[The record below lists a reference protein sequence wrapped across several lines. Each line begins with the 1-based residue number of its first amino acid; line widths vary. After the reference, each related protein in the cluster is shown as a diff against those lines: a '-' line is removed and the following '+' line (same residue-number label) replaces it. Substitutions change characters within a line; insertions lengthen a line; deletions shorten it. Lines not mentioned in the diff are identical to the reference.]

1 MPVYFNDAVDDIL
14 LYDRQASFIG
24 GQVSNFRENLLNESQ
39 AELIKDMSP
48 EISGVLKTRRGF
60 HRFANLL
67 GSTSSSVD
75 MRAMHF
81 FDSDNRERV
90 IVAVARNLYE
100 IESNGTVT
108 AISPAANALPAA
120 VNPAYMCQVA
130 DKMYWSSDAST
141 SKIFELKYSGSAWV
155 KTNSTDTVYPANAK
169 YLIANSGRVFAYDPS
184 GNQIFVSTILPNLAA
199 VVKINNGGGYV
210 IGDYTTSGMVVDAL
224 TIGLSSGQTIVFSG
238 GGSLLLS
245 AAAVE
250 TDTKI
255 YGTLADA
262 AVADDEE
269 AAVGT
274 TLFTMGGATINPFK
288 VGTGA
293 ETVTGMYSWVGFNVV
308 VFCENSIYLVDTN
321 PLTAAA
327 AAAGNATSTF
337 KIRQVSN
344 LSGAVSHRAI
354 AQVGEDLIFLARDGV
369 RSLKRTMAEEMVAEQ
384 SGVISYPIQDLID
397 SINWGSAV
405 QKATATFWN
414 GFALFSV
421 PILSST
427 ENNCVLAYSVDTTSW
442 IGYWQGNPAY
452 NIKPVDFC
460 VTAFNGYAEKLLAL
474 DKVGNPLEFRDYVAP
489 ESTVATDF
497 QDNFDGSNYRDTAW
511 QTLTRGMTFGDQLSP
526 KSPEFVEWEFDRSNA
541 KVDIIPVLDG
551 DDADRLV
558 TDLETGV
565 GTVSLATTGTVTIDN
580 GAGYAIG
587 DYTSSGIAVDSLP
600 IALSSGQTLFFSGGG
615 RLSLSA
621 LASIGATTIYGTLAD
636 AALVDNE
643 EAEVGTSAT
652 TLPFTLSDAKVRRF
666 RYSLTQYSPFREL
679 QFRLLQSTGDTSGSK
694 YVSLRSIHAGGFMDT
709 MEADL

>member
-67 GSTSSSVD
+67 GSTTSSTNVQ
-75 MRAMHF
+75 AIHF
-81 FDSDNRERV
+81 FDSDSRERV
-90 IVAVARNLYE
+90 IAAVNSSIYE
-100 IESNGTVT
+100 ITASGTVT
-108 AISPAANALPAA
+108 AIAVAASKLSSAT
-120 VNPAYMCQVA
+120 NPAYMCQVA
-130 DKMYWSSDAST
+130 DKMYWSSDT
-141 SKIFELKYSGSAWV
+141 TTTKIFELKYSGGAWV
-155 KTNSTDTVYPANAK
+155 KTDSTDTTFPANSK
-169 YLIANSGRVFAYDPS
+169 YLVANAGRVFAYDPS
-184 GNQIFVSTILPNLAA
+184 GNQIFVSTILPDLAA
-199 VVKINNGGGYV
+199 
-210 IGDYTTSGMVVDAL
+210 TS
-224 TIGLSSGQTIVFSG
+224 
-238 GGSLLLS
+238 
-245 AAAVE
+245 
-250 TDTKI
+250 
-255 YGTLADA
+255 
-262 AVADDEE
+262 
-269 AAVGT
+269 
-274 TLFTMGGATINPFK
+274 TLFTLGATTINPFK

-327 AAAGNATSTF
+327 ASAGNATSSF
-337 KIRQVSN
+337 NIRQVSN

-354 AQVGEDLIFLARDGV
+354 AQVGEDLLFLARDGV

-397 SINWGSAV
+397 SINWNAAV

-414 GFALFSV
+414 GLLLISV

-427 ENNCVLAYSVDTTSW
+427 ENNCCLVYSANTSSW
-442 IGYWQGNPAY
+442 IGYWQGNASY
-452 NIKPVDFC
+452 NIKPTDFC
-460 VTAFNGYAEKLLAL
+460 VSAFNGYAEKLLTL
-474 DKVGNPLEFRDYVAP
+474 DKVGNPLEFRDYVSP
-489 ESTVATDF
+489 ENAVATDY

-511 QTLTRGMTFGDQLSP
+511 QALTRGMTFGDQLSP

-551 DDADRLV
+551 DDAARLV
-558 TDLETGV
+558 TDLVTGV
-565 GTVSLATTGTVTIDN
+565 GTISLATTGTVTVDN

-621 LASIGATTIYGTLAD
+621 LAAIGATTIYGTLYD

-643 EAEVGTSAT
+643 EAVVGTSAT
-652 TLPFTLSDAKVRRF
+652 TLPFTLSAAKVRRF
-666 RYSLTQYSPFREL
+666 RYSLTQYDPFREL
-679 QFRLLQSTGDTSGSK
+679 QFRIEQSTGDTGSSK
-694 YVSLRSIHAGGFMDT
+694 YVALRSIHAGGFMDT
-709 MEADL
+709 MEVEL

>member
-75 MRAMHF
+75 MRAIHF
-81 FDSDNRERV
+81 FDSDSRERV
-90 IVAVARNLYE
+90 IVAVYNDLYE

-108 AISPAANALPAA
+108 AISAAANSLPTA

-130 DKMYWSSDAST
+130 DKMYWSSDSGT
-141 SKIFELKYSGSAWV
+141 SKIFELKYSGGAWV
-155 KTNSTDTVYPANAK
+155 KTNATDTAPLNSK
-169 YLIANSGRVFAYDPS
+169 YLIANSGRVFAYDTV
-184 GNQIFVSTILPNLAA
+184 GNQIYVSTILPNLAA
-199 VVKINNGGGYV
+199 VVKINNGGGYA
-210 IGDYTTSGMVVDAL
+210 IGDYTSSGMVVDAL
-224 TIGLSSGQTIVFSG
+224 TIGLSSGQTIAFSG
-238 GGSLLLS
+238 GGNFLLS

-255 YGTLADA
+255 YGTLTDA
-262 AVADDEE
+262 VVADDEE

-274 TLFTMGGATINPFK
+274 TLFTMGGVTINPFK

-321 PLTAAA
+321 PLTAAT

-354 AQVGEDLIFLARDGV
+354 AQVGEDLLFLARDGV

-397 SINWGSAV
+397 SINWSAV
-405 QKATATFWN
+405 AQQATATFWN
-414 GFALFSV
+414 GLFLLSV

-427 ENNCVLAYSVDTTSW
+427 ENNCCLVYSANTKSW
-442 IGYWQGNPAY
+442 IGYWQGNPSY

-460 VTAFNGYAEKLLAL
+460 VAAFGGYAEKLLTL
-474 DKVGNPLEFRDYVAP
+474 DKVGNPMEFRDYISP
-489 ESTVATDF
+489 QNTVAADY

-511 QTLTRGMTFGDQLSP
+511 QALTRGMTFGDQLSP
-526 KSPEFVEWEFDRSNA
+526 KSPDFTEWEFDRSNA

-551 DDADRLV
+551 ADADRLV
-558 TDLETGV
+558 TNLDTG
-565 GTVSLATTGTVTIDN
+565 TGTVTLT
-580 GAGYAIG
+580 AA
-587 DYTSSGIAVDSLP
+587 APVLPFSLP
-600 IALSSGQTLFFSGGG
+600 SS
-615 RLSLSA
+615 
-621 LASIGATTIYGTLAD
+621 
-636 AALVDNE
+636 
-643 EAEVGTSAT
+643 
-652 TLPFTLSDAKVRRF
+652 KVNRF
-666 RYSLTQYSPFREL
+666 RYSLTQYDPFREL
-679 QFRLLQSTGDTSGSK
+679 QFRIEQSTGDTSLNR
-694 YVSLRSIHAGGFMDT
+694 YVALRSIHAGGFMDT
-709 MEADL
+709 MEADQ

>member
-1 MPVYFNDAVDDIL
+1 MPVYFNDAADDIL

-60 HRFANLL
+60 HRFADLL
-67 GSTSSSVD
+67 GSTSSSDD
-75 MRAMHF
+75 MRAIHF
-81 FDSDNRERV
+81 FDSDSRERV
-90 IVAVARNLYE
+90 IVAVARNIYE

-108 AISPAANALPAA
+108 AISAAANALPSA
-120 VNPAYMCQVA
+120 VNPAYMCQIA
-130 DKMYWSSDAST
+130 DKMYWSSDSSS
-141 SKIFELKYSGSAWV
+141 SKIFELKYSGSSWV
-155 KTNSTDTVYPANAK
+155 KTVSTDTVYPANAK
-169 YLIANSGRVFAYDPS
+169 YLVANAGRVFAYDPS

-199 VVKINNGGGYV
+199 AVTIDNGAGYGT
-210 IGDYTTSGMVVDAL
+210 GDYTTAGMAVDAL
-224 TIGLSSGQTIVFSG
+224 PIGLGNGQTITFSG

-245 AAAVE
+245 AAAEE
-250 TDTKI
+250 TDTTI
-255 YGTLADA
+255 YGTLSGS

-274 TLFTMGGATINPFK
+274 TLFSMGGATINPFK

-321 PLTAAA
+321 PLTAAS

-337 KIRQVSN
+337 QIRQVSN
-344 LSGAVSHRAI
+344 LSGAISHRAV

-397 SINWGSAV
+397 SINWSVAV

-414 GFALFSV
+414 GYFLLSV
-421 PILSST
+421 PVLSST
-427 ENNCVLAYSVDTTSW
+427 ENNCVLAYSANTNSW
-442 IGYWQGNPAY
+442 VGYWQGNPAY
-452 NIKPVDFC
+452 NIEPVDFC
-460 VTAFNGYAEKLLAL
+460 IAAFSSYAEKLLTL
-474 DKVGNPLEFRDYVAP
+474 DKVGNPMEFRDYVSPQNA
-489 ESTVATDF
+489 VATDF

-526 KSPEFVEWEFDRSNA
+526 KSPDFVEWEFDRSNA

-551 DDADRLV
+551 DDAERLV

-565 GTVSLATTGTVTIDN
+565 GAVTLTVDPTTYSPTAPV
-580 GAGYAIG
+580 
-587 DYTSSGIAVDSLP
+587 
-600 IALSSGQTLFFSGGG
+600 
-615 RLSLSA
+615 
-621 LASIGATTIYGTLAD
+621 
-636 AALVDNE
+636 
-643 EAEVGTSAT
+643 
-652 TLPFTLSDAKVRRF
+652 LPFTLSDSKVRRF
-666 RYSLTQYSPFREL
+666 RYSLTQYDPFREL
-679 QFRLLQSTGDTSGSK
+679 QFRIRQSTGDTGNSK
-694 YVSLRSIHAGGFMDT
+694 YVSLRSIHAGAFMDT
-709 MEADL
+709 MEADQ

>member
-1 MPVYFNDAVDDIL
+1 MPVYFNDSVDDIL

-75 MRAMHF
+75 MRAIHF
-81 FDSDNRERV
+81 FDSDSRERV
-90 IVAVARNLYE
+90 IVAVYNDLYE

-108 AISPAANALPAA
+108 AISAAANALPTAA
-120 VNPAYMCQVA
+120 NPAYMCQVA
-130 DKMYWSSDAST
+130 DKMYWSSDSGT

-155 KTNSTDTVYPANAK
+155 KTNSTDSVYPANAK
-169 YLIANSGRVFAYDPS
+169 YLVANAGRVFAYDPT
-184 GNQIFVSTILPNLAA
+184 GNEIYVSTILPSLAA
-199 VVKINNGGGYV
+199 VVKINNGGGYA
-210 IGDYTTSGMVVDAL
+210 IADYTTSGMVVDAL
-224 TIGLSSGQTIVFSG
+224 TIGLSSGQTIAFSG
-238 GGSLLLS
+238 GGNFLLS

-255 YGTLADA
+255 YGTLTDA
-262 AVADDEE
+262 VVADDEE

-274 TLFTMGGATINPFK
+274 TLFTMGGVTINPFK

-344 LSGAVSHRAI
+344 LSGAISHRAV
-354 AQVGEDLIFLARDGV
+354 AQVGEDLLFLARDGV

-397 SINWGSAV
+397 SINWSAAA
-405 QKATATFWN
+405 QQATATFWN
-414 GFALFSV
+414 GLFLLSV

-427 ENNCVLAYSVDTTSW
+427 ENNCCLVYSANTNSW
-442 IGYWQGNPAY
+442 IGYWQGNPDH

-460 VTAFNGYAEKLLAL
+460 IAAFGGYAEKLLTL
-474 DKVGNPLEFRDYVAP
+474 DKVGNPMEFRDYVSPQNAV
-489 ESTVATDF
+489 SADY

-526 KSPEFVEWEFDRSNA
+526 KSPDFCEWEFDRSNA

-551 DDADRLV
+551 ADADRLV
-558 TDLETGV
+558 TNLDTGT
-565 GTVSLATTGTVTIDN
+565 GTVALATTGTVTINN

-587 DYTSSGIAVDSLP
+587 NYTSSGIVVDALP

-615 RLSLSA
+615 RLLLSA
-621 LASIGATTIYGTLAD
+621 LASIGATTIYGTLYD

-643 EAEVGTSAT
+643 EAVVGTSST
-652 TLPFTLSDAKVRRF
+652 TLPFDLPSSKVNRF
-666 RYSLTQYSPFREL
+666 RYSLTQYDPFREL
-679 QFRLLQSTGDTSGSK
+679 QFRIEQSTGDTSLNR
-694 YVSLRSIHAGGFMDT
+694 YVALRSIHAGGFMDT
-709 MEADL
+709 MEADQ

>member
-67 GSTSSSVD
+67 GSTTNSTNVQ
-75 MRAMHF
+75 AIHF
-81 FDSDNRERV
+81 FDTDSRERV
-90 IVAVARNLYE
+90 ITAVNGSIYE

-108 AISPAANALPAA
+108 AIAAAA
-120 VNPAYMCQVA
+120 SKLDSATAPAYMCQVA
-130 DKMYWSSDAST
+130 DKMYWSSDTTST
-141 SKIFELKYSGSAWV
+141 KIFELKYSGGAWV
-155 KTNSTDTVYPANAK
+155 KTDATDAAPLNSK
-169 YLIANSGRVFAYDPS
+169 YLIANSGRVFAYDVS
-184 GNQIFVSTILPNLAA
+184 GNQIFVSTILPDLA
-199 VVKINNGGGYV
+199 G
-210 IGDYTTSGMVVDAL
+210 TS
-224 TIGLSSGQTIVFSG
+224 
-238 GGSLLLS
+238 
-245 AAAVE
+245 
-250 TDTKI
+250 
-255 YGTLADA
+255 
-262 AVADDEE
+262 
-269 AAVGT
+269 
-274 TLFTMGGATINPFK
+274 TLFTFGGTTTINPFK

-293 ETVTGMYSWVGFNVV
+293 ETVTAMHSWVGFNVV

-344 LSGAVSHRAI
+344 LSGAISHRAV
-354 AQVGEDLIFLARDGV
+354 AQVGEDLLFLARDGV

-397 SINWGSAV
+397 SINWSAAA
-405 QKATATFWN
+405 QQATATFWN
-414 GFALFSV
+414 GLFLLSV
-421 PILSST
+421 PILSSP
-427 ENNCVLAYSVDTTSW
+427 ENNCCLVYSANTNSW
-442 IGYWQGNPAY
+442 IGYWQGNPDY
-452 NIKPVDFC
+452 NIKPIDFC
-460 VTAFNGYAEKLLAL
+460 ISAFGGYAEKLLTL
-474 DKVGNPLEFRDYVAP
+474 DKVGNPMEFRDYVSPQNA
-489 ESTVATDF
+489 VATDY
-497 QDNFDGSNYRDTAW
+497 QDNFDGTNYRDTAW

-526 KSPEFVEWEFDRSNA
+526 KSPDFTEWEFDRSNA

-551 DDADRLV
+551 EDADRLV
-558 TDLETGV
+558 TNLVTGS
-565 GTVSLATTGTVTIDN
+565 GTVSLATTGTVTVNN

-587 DYTSSGIAVDSLP
+587 DYTSSGIAVDALP

-621 LASIGATTIYGTLAD
+621 LASIGAVVVYGTLYD

-643 EAEVGTSAT
+643 EAVVGTSST
-652 TLPFTLSDAKVRRF
+652 TLPFTLPDSKVRRF
-666 RYSLTQYSPFREL
+666 RYSLSQYDPFREL
-679 QFRLLQSTGDTSGSK
+679 QFRIEQSTGDTSSSK
-694 YVSLRSIHAGGFMDT
+694 YVALRSIHAGGFMDT

>member
-75 MRAMHF
+75 MRAIHF
-81 FDSDNRERV
+81 FDSDSRERV

-100 IESNGTVT
+100 ITASGTVT
-108 AISPAANALPAA
+108 AIAVAASKLSSAT
-120 VNPAYMCQVA
+120 NPAYMCQVA
-130 DKMYWSSDAST
+130 DKMYWSSDT
-141 SKIFELKYSGSAWV
+141 TTTKIFELKYSGGAWV
-155 KTNSTDTVYPANAK
+155 KTDSTDTTFPANSK
-169 YLIANSGRVFAYDPS
+169 YLVANAGRVFAYDPS
-184 GNQIFVSTILPNLAA
+184 GNQIFVSTILPDLAA
-199 VVKINNGGGYV
+199 
-210 IGDYTTSGMVVDAL
+210 TS
-224 TIGLSSGQTIVFSG
+224 
-238 GGSLLLS
+238 
-245 AAAVE
+245 
-250 TDTKI
+250 
-255 YGTLADA
+255 
-262 AVADDEE
+262 
-269 AAVGT
+269 
-274 TLFTMGGATINPFK
+274 TLFTLGATTINPFK

-327 AAAGNATSTF
+327 ASAGNATSSF
-337 KIRQVSN
+337 NIRQVSN

-354 AQVGEDLIFLARDGV
+354 AQVGEDLLFLARDGV

-397 SINWGSAV
+397 SINWNAAV

-414 GFALFSV
+414 GLLLISV

-427 ENNCVLAYSVDTTSW
+427 ENNCCLVYSANTSSW
-442 IGYWQGNPAY
+442 IGYWQGNASY
-452 NIKPVDFC
+452 NIKPTDFC
-460 VTAFNGYAEKLLAL
+460 VSAFNGYAEKLLTL
-474 DKVGNPLEFRDYVAP
+474 DKVGNPLEFRDYVSP
-489 ESTVATDF
+489 ENAVATDY

-511 QTLTRGMTFGDQLSP
+511 QALTRGMTFGDQLSP

-551 DDADRLV
+551 DDAARLV
-558 TDLETGV
+558 TDLVTGV
-565 GTVSLATTGTVTIDN
+565 GTISLATTGTVTVDN

-621 LASIGATTIYGTLAD
+621 LAAIGATTIYGTLYD

-643 EAEVGTSAT
+643 EAVVGTSAT
-652 TLPFTLSDAKVRRF
+652 TLPFTLSAAKVRRF
-666 RYSLTQYSPFREL
+666 RYSLTQYDPFREL
-679 QFRLLQSTGDTSGSK
+679 QFRIEQSTGDTGSSK
-694 YVSLRSIHAGGFMDT
+694 YVALRSIHAGGFMDT

>member
-67 GSTSSSVD
+67 GSTTSSTNVQ
-75 MRAMHF
+75 AIHF
-81 FDSDNRERV
+81 FDSDSRERV
-90 IVAVARNLYE
+90 I
-100 IESNGTVT
+100 
-108 AISPAANALPAA
+108 AA
-120 VNPAYMCQVA
+120 VNSSIYEITASRTVTSIAAAACKLSSATNQAYMCQVA
-130 DKMYWSSDAST
+130 DKMYWSSDT
-141 SKIFELKYSGSAWV
+141 TTTKIFELKYSGGAWV
-155 KTNSTDTVYPANAK
+155 KTDSTDSTFPANSK
-169 YLIANSGRVFAYDPS
+169 YLVANAGRVFAYDPS
-184 GNQIFVSTILPNLAA
+184 GNQIFVSTILPDLAA
-199 VVKINNGGGYV
+199 
-210 IGDYTTSGMVVDAL
+210 TS
-224 TIGLSSGQTIVFSG
+224 
-238 GGSLLLS
+238 
-245 AAAVE
+245 
-250 TDTKI
+250 
-255 YGTLADA
+255 
-262 AVADDEE
+262 
-269 AAVGT
+269 
-274 TLFTMGGATINPFK
+274 TLFTLGATTINPFK

-327 AAAGNATSTF
+327 ASAGNATSSF
-337 KIRQVSN
+337 NIRQVSN

-354 AQVGEDLIFLARDGV
+354 AQVGEDLLFLARDGV

-397 SINWGSAV
+397 SINWNAAV

-414 GFALFSV
+414 GLLLISV

-427 ENNCVLAYSVDTTSW
+427 ENNCCLVYSANTSSW
-442 IGYWQGNPAY
+442 IGYWQGNASY
-452 NIKPVDFC
+452 NIKPTDFC
-460 VTAFNGYAEKLLAL
+460 VSAFNGYAEKLLTL
-474 DKVGNPLEFRDYVAP
+474 DKVGNPLEFRDYVSP
-489 ESTVATDF
+489 ENAVATDY

-511 QTLTRGMTFGDQLSP
+511 QALTRGMTFGDQLSP

-551 DDADRLV
+551 DDAARLV
-558 TDLETGV
+558 TDLVTGV
-565 GTVSLATTGTVTIDN
+565 GTISLATTGTVTVDN

-621 LASIGATTIYGTLAD
+621 LAAIGATTIYGTLYD

-643 EAEVGTSAT
+643 EAVVGTSAT
-652 TLPFTLSDAKVRRF
+652 TLPFTLSAAKVRRF
-666 RYSLTQYSPFREL
+666 RYSLTQYDPFREL
-679 QFRLLQSTGDTSGSK
+679 QFRIEQSTGDTGSSK
-694 YVSLRSIHAGGFMDT
+694 YVALRSIHAGGFMDT

>member
-67 GSTSSSVD
+67 GTSSSVD
-75 MRAMHF
+75 MRAIHF
-81 FDSDNRERV
+81 FDSDSRERL
-90 IVAVARNLYE
+90 IVAASNDLYE

-108 AISPAANALPAA
+108 AIGVGANALPAA
-120 VNPAYMCQVA
+120 AAPAYMCQIA
-130 DKMYWSSDAST
+130 DKMYWSSDVGT
-141 SKIFELKYSGSAWV
+141 SKIFELKYGAGWE
-155 KTNSTDTVYPANAK
+155 KTISTDTVYPANAK

-184 GNQIFVSTILPNLAA
+184 GNQIFVSTILPNLGAI
-199 VVKINNGGGYV
+199 VKIDNSSGYV
-210 IGDYTTSGMVVDAL
+210 AGDYTSAGMTVDAL
-224 TIGLSSGQTIVFSG
+224 PIGLSSGQTITFSG
-238 GGSLLLS
+238 GATLLLS

-250 TDTKI
+250 RDTEI
-255 YGTLADA
+255 YGTLTSG
-262 AVADDEE
+262 VANLEE

-274 TLFTMGGATINPFK
+274 TLFTTGGVTINPFK

-327 AAAGNATSTF
+327 AAAGNATATF

-344 LSGAVSHRAI
+344 LSGAISHRAV

-397 SINWGSAV
+397 SINWSAAV
-405 QKATATFWN
+405 QQATATFWN
-414 GFALFSV
+414 GLLLISV

-427 ENNCVLAYSVDTTSW
+427 ENNCCLVYSADTNSW

-452 NIKPVDFC
+452 NIKPIDFC
-460 VTAFNGYAEKLLAL
+460 VTAFNGYAEKLLTL
-474 DKVGNPLEFRDYVAP
+474 DKGGNPMEFRDYVSPQNA
-489 ESTVATDF
+489 VATDY
-497 QDNFDGSNYRDTAW
+497 QDNFDGSTYRDTAW

-526 KSPEFVEWEFDRSNA
+526 KSPDFVEWEVDRSNA

-551 DDADRLV
+551 ADADRLITNLV
-558 TDLETGV
+558 
-565 GTVSLATTGTVTIDN
+565 TGTGTI
-580 GAGYAIG
+580 
-587 DYTSSGIAVDSLP
+587 
-600 IALSSGQTLFFSGGG
+600 TLT
-615 RLSLSA
+615 
-621 LASIGATTIYGTLAD
+621 ATAP
-636 AALVDNE
+636 V
-643 EAEVGTSAT
+643 
-652 TLPFTLSDAKVRRF
+652 LPFDLPSPKVKRF
-666 RYSLTQYSPFREL
+666 RYSLTQYDPFREL
-679 QFRLLQSTGDTSGSK
+679 QFRIEQSTGDTSTNK
-694 YVSLRSIHAGGFMDT
+694 YVALRSIHSGAFMDT

>member
-67 GSTSSSVD
+67 GSTTNSTNVQ
-75 MRAMHF
+75 AIHF
-81 FDSDNRERV
+81 FDTDSRERV
-90 IVAVARNLYE
+90 ITAVNGSIYE

-108 AISPAANALPAA
+108 AIAVAASKLDSATA
-120 VNPAYMCQVA
+120 PAYMCQVA
-130 DKMYWSSDAST
+130 DKMYWSSDTTST
-141 SKIFELKYSGSAWV
+141 KIFELKYSGGSWV
-155 KTNSTDTVYPANAK
+155 KTDATDAAPLNSK
-169 YLIANSGRVFAYDPS
+169 YLIANSGRVFAYDVS

-199 VVKINNGGGYV
+199 VVKINNGGGYA
-210 IGDYTTSGMVVDAL
+210 IGDYTSSGMVVDAL
-224 TIGLSSGQTIVFSG
+224 TIGLSSGQTITFSG
-238 GGSLLLS
+238 GGNFLLS

-255 YGTLADA
+255 YGTLTDA
-262 AVADDEE
+262 VVADDEV
-269 AAVGT
+269 ASVGT
-274 TLFTMGGATINPFK
+274 TLFTMGGVTINPFK

-293 ETVTGMYSWVGFNVV
+293 ETVTAMHSWVGFNVV

-327 AAAGNATSTF
+327 AAAGNATATF

-344 LSGAVSHRAI
+344 LSGAVSHRAV
-354 AQVGEDLIFLARDGV
+354 AQVGEDLLFLARDGV

-384 SGVISYPIQDLID
+384 SGVISYPVQDLID
-397 SINWGSAV
+397 SINWSAAV
-405 QKATATFWN
+405 EQATATFWN
-414 GFALFSV
+414 GLFLLSV
-421 PILSST
+421 PILASS
-427 ENNCVLAYSVDTTSW
+427 ENNCCLVYSADTNSW
-442 IGYWQGNPAY
+442 IGYWQGNPDY
-452 NIKPVDFC
+452 NIKPIDFC
-460 VTAFNGYAEKLLAL
+460 VSAFGGYAEKLLTL
-474 DKVGNPLEFRDYVAP
+474 DKVGNPMEFRDYVSPQNA
-489 ESTVATDF
+489 VATDY

-526 KSPEFVEWEFDRSNA
+526 KSPEFCEWEFDRSNA

-551 DDADRLV
+551 ADADRLITNLV
-558 TDLETGV
+558 TGS
-565 GTVSLATTGTVTIDN
+565 GTVTLATTGTVTVNN

-587 DYTSSGIAVDSLP
+587 DYTSSGIAVDALP

-621 LASIGATTIYGTLAD
+621 LASIGATTIYGTLYD

-643 EAEVGTSAT
+643 EAVVGTSST
-652 TLPFTLSDAKVRRF
+652 TLPFELPASKVQRF
-666 RYSLTQYSPFREL
+666 RYSLTQYDPFREL
-679 QFRLLQSTGDTSGSK
+679 QFRLEQSTGDTSSSK
-694 YVSLRSIHAGGFMDT
+694 YVALRSIHAGGFMDT

>member
-67 GSTSSSVD
+67 GSTTSSTNVQ
-75 MRAMHF
+75 AIHF
-81 FDSDNRERV
+81 FDSDSRERV
-90 IVAVARNLYE
+90 IAAVNSSIYE
-100 IESNGTVT
+100 ITASGTVT
-108 AISPAANALPAA
+108 AIAVAASKLSSAT
-120 VNPAYMCQVA
+120 NPAYMCQVA
-130 DKMYWSSDAST
+130 DKMYWSSDT
-141 SKIFELKYSGSAWV
+141 TTTKIFELKYSGGAWV
-155 KTNSTDTVYPANAK
+155 KTDSTDTTFPANSK
-169 YLIANSGRVFAYDPS
+169 YLVANAGRVFAYDPS
-184 GNQIFVSTILPNLAA
+184 GNQIFVSTILPDLAA
-199 VVKINNGGGYV
+199 
-210 IGDYTTSGMVVDAL
+210 TS
-224 TIGLSSGQTIVFSG
+224 
-238 GGSLLLS
+238 
-245 AAAVE
+245 
-250 TDTKI
+250 
-255 YGTLADA
+255 
-262 AVADDEE
+262 
-269 AAVGT
+269 
-274 TLFTMGGATINPFK
+274 TLFTLGATTINPFK

-327 AAAGNATSTF
+327 ASAGNATSSF
-337 KIRQVSN
+337 NIRQVSN

-354 AQVGEDLIFLARDGV
+354 AQVGEDLLFLARDGV

-397 SINWGSAV
+397 SINWNAAV

-414 GFALFSV
+414 GLLLISV

-427 ENNCVLAYSVDTTSW
+427 ENNCCLVYSANTSSW
-442 IGYWQGNPAY
+442 IGYWQGNASY
-452 NIKPVDFC
+452 NIKPTDFC
-460 VTAFNGYAEKLLAL
+460 VSAFNGYAEKLLTL
-474 DKVGNPLEFRDYVAP
+474 DKVGNPLEFRDYVSP
-489 ESTVATDF
+489 ENAVATDY

-511 QTLTRGMTFGDQLSP
+511 QALTRGRTFGDQLSP

-551 DDADRLV
+551 DDAARLV
-558 TDLETGV
+558 TDLVTGV
-565 GTVSLATTGTVTIDN
+565 GTISLATTGTVTVDN

-587 DYTSSGIAVDSLP
+587 DYTSSGVAVDSLP

-621 LASIGATTIYGTLAD
+621 LAAIGATTIYGTLYD

-643 EAEVGTSAT
+643 EAVVGTSAT
-652 TLPFTLSDAKVRRF
+652 TLPFTLSAAKVRRF
-666 RYSLTQYSPFREL
+666 RYSLTQYDPFREL
-679 QFRLLQSTGDTSGSK
+679 QFRIEQSTGDTGSSK
-694 YVSLRSIHAGGFMDT
+694 YVALRSIHAGGFMDT

>member
-67 GSTSSSVD
+67 GSTTSSTNVQ
-75 MRAMHF
+75 AIHF
-81 FDSDNRERV
+81 FDSDSRERV
-90 IVAVARNLYE
+90 IAAVNSSIYE
-100 IESNGTVT
+100 ITASGTVT
-108 AISPAANALPAA
+108 AIAVAASKLSSAT
-120 VNPAYMCQVA
+120 NPAYMCQVA
-130 DKMYWSSDAST
+130 DKMYWSSDT
-141 SKIFELKYSGSAWV
+141 TTTKIFELKYSGGAWV
-155 KTNSTDTVYPANAK
+155 KTDSTDTTFPANSK
-169 YLIANSGRVFAYDPS
+169 YLVANAGRVFAYDPS
-184 GNQIFVSTILPNLAA
+184 GNQIFVSTILPDLAA
-199 VVKINNGGGYV
+199 
-210 IGDYTTSGMVVDAL
+210 TS
-224 TIGLSSGQTIVFSG
+224 
-238 GGSLLLS
+238 
-245 AAAVE
+245 
-250 TDTKI
+250 
-255 YGTLADA
+255 
-262 AVADDEE
+262 
-269 AAVGT
+269 
-274 TLFTMGGATINPFK
+274 TLFTLGATTINPFK

-327 AAAGNATSTF
+327 ASAGNATSSF
-337 KIRQVSN
+337 NIRQVSN

-354 AQVGEDLIFLARDGV
+354 AQVGEDLLFLARDGV

-397 SINWGSAV
+397 SINWNAAV

-414 GFALFSV
+414 GLLLISV

-427 ENNCVLAYSVDTTSW
+427 ENNCCLVYSANTSSW
-442 IGYWQGNPAY
+442 IGYWQGNASY
-452 NIKPVDFC
+452 NIKPTDFC
-460 VTAFNGYAEKLLAL
+460 VSAFNGYAEKLLTL
-474 DKVGNPLEFRDYVAP
+474 DKVGNPLEFRDYVSP
-489 ESTVATDF
+489 ENAVATDY

-511 QTLTRGMTFGDQLSP
+511 QALTRGMTIGDQLSP

-551 DDADRLV
+551 DDAARLV
-558 TDLETGV
+558 TDLVTGV
-565 GTVSLATTGTVTIDN
+565 GTISLATTGTVTVDN

-621 LASIGATTIYGTLAD
+621 LAAIGATTIYGTLYD

-643 EAEVGTSAT
+643 EAVVGTSAT
-652 TLPFTLSDAKVRRF
+652 TLPFTLSAAKVRRF
-666 RYSLTQYSPFREL
+666 RYSLTQYDPFREL
-679 QFRLLQSTGDTSGSK
+679 QFRIEQSTGDTGSSK
-694 YVSLRSIHAGGFMDT
+694 YVALRSIHAGGFMDT

>member
-67 GSTSSSVD
+67 GSTTSSTNVQ
-75 MRAMHF
+75 AIHF
-81 FDSDNRERV
+81 FDSDSRERV
-90 IVAVARNLYE
+90 IAAVNSSIYEITASGTVKAIAVAASKL
-100 IESNGTVT
+100 SSAT
-108 AISPAANALPAA
+108 
-120 VNPAYMCQVA
+120 NPAYMCQVA
-130 DKMYWSSDAST
+130 DKMYWSSDT
-141 SKIFELKYSGSAWV
+141 TTTKIFELKYSGGAWV
-155 KTNSTDTVYPANAK
+155 KTDSTDTTFPANSK
-169 YLIANSGRVFAYDPS
+169 YLVANAGRVFAYDPS
-184 GNQIFVSTILPNLAA
+184 GNQIFVSTILPDLAA
-199 VVKINNGGGYV
+199 
-210 IGDYTTSGMVVDAL
+210 TS
-224 TIGLSSGQTIVFSG
+224 
-238 GGSLLLS
+238 
-245 AAAVE
+245 
-250 TDTKI
+250 
-255 YGTLADA
+255 
-262 AVADDEE
+262 
-269 AAVGT
+269 
-274 TLFTMGGATINPFK
+274 TLFTLGATTINPFK

-327 AAAGNATSTF
+327 ASAGNATSSF
-337 KIRQVSN
+337 NIRQVSN

-354 AQVGEDLIFLARDGV
+354 AQVGEDLLFLARDGV
-369 RSLKRTMAEEMVAEQ
+369 RSRKRTMAEEMVAEQ

-397 SINWGSAV
+397 SINWNAAV

-414 GFALFSV
+414 GLLLISV

-427 ENNCVLAYSVDTTSW
+427 ENNCCLVYSANTSSW
-442 IGYWQGNPAY
+442 IGYWQGNASY
-452 NIKPVDFC
+452 NIKPTDFC
-460 VTAFNGYAEKLLAL
+460 VSAFNGYAEKLLTL
-474 DKVGNPLEFRDYVAP
+474 DKVGNPLEFRDYVSP
-489 ESTVATDF
+489 ENAVATDY

-511 QTLTRGMTFGDQLSP
+511 QALTRGMTFGDQLSP
-526 KSPEFVEWEFDRSNA
+526 KSPEFVEWEFDSSNA

-551 DDADRLV
+551 DDAARLV
-558 TDLETGV
+558 TDLVTGV
-565 GTVSLATTGTVTIDN
+565 GTISLATTGTVTVDN

-621 LASIGATTIYGTLAD
+621 LAAIGATTIYGTLYD

-643 EAEVGTSAT
+643 EAVVGTSAT
-652 TLPFTLSDAKVRRF
+652 TLPFTLSAAKVRRF
-666 RYSLTQYSPFREL
+666 RYSLTQYDPFREL
-679 QFRLLQSTGDTSGSK
+679 QFRIEQSTGDTGSSK
-694 YVSLRSIHAGGFMDT
+694 YVALRSIHAGGFMDT

>member
-14 LYDRQASFIG
+14 LFDRQASFIG

-60 HRFANLL
+60 HRFADLL
-67 GSTSSSVD
+67 GSTSSSVNT
-75 MRAMHF
+75 RAIHF
-81 FDSDNRERV
+81 FDSDSRERV
-90 IVAVARNLYE
+90 IVAIDRSLYE
-100 IESNGTVT
+100 ITSAGVVT
-108 AISPAANALPAA
+108 QIVVTGNVLPSSSEP
-120 VNPAYMCQVA
+120 VYMCQVA
-130 DKMYWSSDAST
+130 DKMYWSSDGVTST
-141 SKIFELKYSGSAWV
+141 IFELKYSSGWV
-155 KTNSTDTVYPANAK
+155 KTPATDAAPLNSK
-169 YLIANSGRVFAYDPS
+169 YLIANSGRVFAYDPT
-184 GNQIFVSTILPNLAA
+184 GNEIYVSTILPSLAA
-199 VVKINNGGGYV
+199 VVKIDKVGGYV
-210 IGDYTTSGMVVDAL
+210 IGDYTTTGMEVDAL
-224 TIGLSSGQTIVFSG
+224 TIGLSSGQTITFSG
-238 GGSLLLS
+238 GGNFLLS

-250 TDTKI
+250 TDVKI

-262 AVADDEE
+262 VVADDEE
-269 AAVGT
+269 SAVGT
-274 TLFTMGGATINPFK
+274 TLFTMGGVTINPFK

-337 KIRQVSN
+337 NIRQVSN
-344 LSGAVSHRAI
+344 LSGAISHRAI
-354 AQVGEDLIFLARDGV
+354 AQVGEDLLFLARDGV

-397 SINWGSAV
+397 SINWSSAV

-414 GFALFSV
+414 GYFLLSV

-452 NIKPVDFC
+452 NIRPVDFC
-460 VTAFNGYAEKLLAL
+460 IIAFGGYAEKLLTL
-474 DKVGNPLEFRDYVAP
+474 DKVGNPLEFRDYIAP
-489 ESTVATDF
+489 ENTVATDF

-526 KSPEFVEWEFDRSNA
+526 KSPDFCEWEFDRSNA

-551 DDADRLV
+551 DDAKRLV
-558 TDLETGV
+558 TNLDTGT
-565 GTVSLATTGTVTIDN
+565 GTLSLATTGTVTIDN
-580 GAGYAIG
+580 GAGYAVG
-587 DYTSSGIAVDSLP
+587 DYTSSGIVVITLP
-600 IALSSGQTLFFSGGG
+600 IALSSGQNLFFSGGG
-615 RLSLSA
+615 RLLLSA
-621 LASIGATTIYGTLAD
+621 LASLGATTIYGTLYD
-636 AALVDNE
+636 AALVNNE
-643 EAEVGTSAT
+643 GAVVGTSAT

-666 RYSLTQYSPFREL
+666 RYSLTQYKPFREL